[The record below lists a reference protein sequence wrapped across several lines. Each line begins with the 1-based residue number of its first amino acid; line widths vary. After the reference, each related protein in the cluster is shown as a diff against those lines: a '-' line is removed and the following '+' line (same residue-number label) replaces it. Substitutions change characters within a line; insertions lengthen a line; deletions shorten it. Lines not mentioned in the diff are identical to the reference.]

1 MKGKS
6 GGSISFK
13 PGQTII
19 TEGAPG
25 KEMFI
30 VEEGKVEIFR
40 QIGSEEKRVNVL
52 DIGDFFGEMS
62 IIDDL
67 PRGASARALT
77 ECRLLAVDHTTFDQM
92 LRRYPDVAIRMLR
105 TMSARV
111 RELQAALEEKDAEQ
125 GPKVRKGASMVTAAV
140 PPAAV
145 PESPKRE
152 SRKPSPTPA
161 PLRAQVPPVSAP
173 SPPLSEAVGGI
184 VAAQPEALDPA
195 PPQPSASDS
204 GRTPGAWRLVLFDTG
219 AVIEL
224 PDIPDIR
231 VGRFDTVSGVSPEV
245 DLTEADVYKTTSR
258 RHAKFVRASG
268 RLFVREEIGT
278 ANGTFVN
285 GTKIGSGAEIEL
297 NVGDW
302 IQFGG
307 VKTILKAG

>member
-1 MKGKS
+1 VKGKG

-13 PGQTII
+13 PGQIII

-40 QIGSEEKRVNVL
+40 QIGSEEKRVNL
-52 DIGDFFGEMS
+52 LEIGDFFGEMS

-77 ECRLLAVDHTTFDQM
+77 ECQLLAVDHTTFDQM

-105 TMSARV
+105 KMSARM
-111 RELQAALEEKDAEQ
+111 RELQAALEERDAEQ
-125 GPKVRKGASMVTAAV
+125 GPKVRKGAPVTAGQ
-140 PPAAV
+140 PAAV
-145 PESPKRE
+145 ATAGQPAALPKSPKPE
-152 SRKPSPTPA
+152 ARKPA
-161 PLRAQVPPVSAP
+161 
-173 SPPLSEAVGGI
+173 AVR
-184 VAAQPEALDPA
+184 PEAPAPA
-195 PPQPSASDS
+195 PPQPAGIVTEGEPTALVTDGEPAAPAS
-204 GRTPGAWRLVLFDTG
+204 GGTPGALRLVLFDTG
-219 AVIEL
+219 AVFEL
-224 PDIPDIR
+224 PDIPSIS
-231 VGRFDTVSGVSPEV
+231 VGRFDTVSGVSPEI
-245 DLTEADVYKTTSR
+245 DLTEADTYKTTSR
-258 RHAKFVRASG
+258 RHAKLLRESG

-285 GTKIGSGAEIEL
+285 GKKLDSGAEVEL

>member
-1 MKGKS
+1 VKGKG

-13 PGQTII
+13 PGQIII

-40 QIGSEEKRVNVL
+40 QIGSEEKRVNL
-52 DIGDFFGEMS
+52 LEIGDFFGEMS

-77 ECRLLAVDHTTFDQM
+77 ECQLLAVDHTTFDQM

-105 TMSARV
+105 KMSARM

-125 GPKVRKGASMVTAAV
+125 GPKVRKGAPVTAGQPAAL
-140 PPAAV
+140 PKSPKPEARKPAAV
-145 PESPKRE
+145 RPEA
-152 SRKPSPTPA
+152 PA
-161 PLRAQVPPVSAP
+161 PA
-173 SPPLSEAVGGI
+173 
-184 VAAQPEALDPA
+184 PA
-195 PPQPSASDS
+195 PPQPAELVKESEPTALVTAGEPAAPAS
-204 GRTPGAWRLVLFDTG
+204 GGTPGALRLVLFDTG
-219 AVIEL
+219 AVFEL
-224 PDIPDIR
+224 PDIPSIS
-231 VGRFDTVSGVSPEV
+231 VGRFDTVSGVSPEI
-245 DLTEADVYKTTSR
+245 DLTEADTYKTTSR
-258 RHAKFVRASG
+258 RHAKLLRESG

-285 GTKIGSGAEIEL
+285 GKKLDSGAEVEL